1 MDCESAQ
8 WILMRCLP
16 MLTNKREKA
25 YCFTGPLAGV
35 ILRFLEDMRLSGRVY
50 YAEGY
55 YLQNIASA
63 AEQMNLE
70 KDCLTKDLVEFWCQ
84 KKEFESHKTWSN
96 RVVVIRKLAD
106 YMKVRGMEAYGP
118 PAEIPNK
125 PSDFTPHIY
134 TGSELKRIFEQAD
147 LVPSYPN
154 CPNRGAVVS
163 LLFRM
168 LYGCG
173 LRISEALGLTMED
186 VDLDSGVL
194 VVRNS
199 KFGKSRYVPMSQ
211 TLTERCKQY
220 VSLTRNMTSSNAPFF
235 PAPDGGHYSR
245 RAIYTTFRYILENA
259 DIPHTGCGPR
269 IHDFRHT
276 FSVHCLRKWVLEGKD
291 INAALPILSA
301 YLGHKGLNATQGYLR
316 LTADMYPEIMRTM
329 ELRFG
334 DIVPGGEIDE
344 EN

>member
-1 MDCESAQ
+1 M
-8 WILMRCLP
+8 P
-16 MLTNKREKA
+16 MSKREKEFN
-25 YCFTGPLAGV
+25 FTGPLAGV
-35 ILRFLEDMRLSGRVY
+35 ISRFLEDMRSSGRTYRV
-50 YAEGY
+50 EGY
-55 YLQNIASA
+55 YLQNIAST

-70 KDCLTKDLVEFWCQ
+70 KDCLTKDFVELWCQ

-106 YMKVRGMEAYGP
+106 YMRVRGMEAYGP
-118 PAEIPNK
+118 PAAIPNK

-134 TGSELKRIFEQAD
+134 TDSELKRIFEQAD
-147 LVPSYPN
+147 LVPSRPN
-154 CPNRGAVVS
+154 CPNRGPVAS

-173 LRISEALGLTMED
+173 LRISEALNLTMED

-194 VVRNS
+194 AVRNS

-220 VSLTRNMTSSNAPFF
+220 ISLTRNMALSDAPFF
-235 PAPDGGHYSR
+235 PAPDGGHYSHR
-245 RAIYTTFRYILENA
+245 GIYAAFRYILENA
-259 DIPHTGCGPR
+259 GIPHTGRGPR

-276 FSVHCLRKWVLEGKD
+276 FSVHCLRKWVLNGKD

-301 YLGHKGLNATQGYLR
+301 YLGHKDLNATQGYLR
-316 LTADMYPEIMRTM
+316 LMADMYPEIMRTL
-329 ELRFG
+329 ELHFG
-334 DIVPGGEIDE
+334 DVVPGGKFDE